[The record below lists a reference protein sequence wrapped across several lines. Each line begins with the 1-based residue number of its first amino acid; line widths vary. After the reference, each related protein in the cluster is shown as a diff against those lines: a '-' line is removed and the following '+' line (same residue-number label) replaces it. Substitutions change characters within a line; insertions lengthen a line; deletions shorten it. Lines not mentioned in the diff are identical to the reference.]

1 MNGEGT
7 GMAGNRQAGRM
18 RHGFRRLA
26 VRFPVLL
33 AGVLAVTPVQA
44 GFTGPGQA
52 GSPTQTAGL
61 TTTARAGQ
69 LAAETWVEMEGQI
82 IAMSGHEEYLFRD
95 ESGVITVEIDNE
107 FRRVQGVSTGDW
119 LHISGKV
126 DREHNRVVVEVKSLR
141 RLEK

>member
-1 MNGEGT
+1 MNGEST
-7 GMAGNRQAGRM
+7 GMAGNKQADRIIRGL
-18 RHGFRRLA
+18 RHLA
-26 VRFPVLL
+26 ARVPVLL

-44 GFTGPGQA
+44 GLTGPGQA
-52 GSPTQTAGL
+52 GSPPQTSGL

-69 LAAETWVEMEGQI
+69 LAEEVWVEMEGQI
-82 IAMSGHEEYLFRD
+82 IAMSGYEEYLFRD

-126 DREHNRVVVEVKSLR
+126 NRERNRMVVEVKSLR

>member
-1 MNGEGT
+1 MNGEST
-7 GMAGNRQAGRM
+7 GMAGNKQADRVRDGL
-18 RHGFRRLA
+18 RHLA
-26 VRFPVLL
+26 AGVPVLL

-52 GSPTQTAGL
+52 GSPSQTAGL
-61 TTTARAGQ
+61 TSTVRAGQ
-69 LAAETWVEMEGQI
+69 LAEETWVEMEGQI

-107 FRRVQGVSTGDW
+107 FRRVQGLSTGDW